1 MFDLLL
7 RRSQEIEMLTLE
19 FKRRLKA
26 AAVILGV
33 AEPMPPAPLY
43 VNPGFAY
50 NAELANDFNGHRKS
64 TRS

>member
-1 MFDLLL
+1 
-7 RRSQEIEMLTLE
+7 MLTLE
-19 FKRRLKA
+19 FKRSLKA

-43 VNPGFAY
+43 VKPGYTY
-50 NAELANDFNGHRKS
+50 NAEFPNDFNGPSKS